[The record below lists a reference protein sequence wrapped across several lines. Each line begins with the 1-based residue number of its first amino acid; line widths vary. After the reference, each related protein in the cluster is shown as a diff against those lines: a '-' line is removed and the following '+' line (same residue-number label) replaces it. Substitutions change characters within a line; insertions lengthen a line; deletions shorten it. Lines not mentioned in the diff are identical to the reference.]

1 MHQNILSQMEMF
13 HIIPAKNL
21 FLWKHFLVLHFFFF
35 VYIIGKQHI
44 HLLFFLFKLFQNIQN
59 LVQCFFIYPVITVHH
74 FKIFSLCVVKTYI
87 DRISVSTIFLINCT
101 DDRRI
106 LFFILMCNLWSI
118 ILWSVINYD
127 DLYIFSTF

>member
-1 MHQNILSQMEMF
+1 MHQNILSQMKMF

-21 FLWKHFLVLHFFFF
+21 FLWKHILVLNHFLVLHSFFF

-59 LVQCFFIYPVITVHH
+59 LVQCFFIYPVITVHN
-74 FKIFSLCVVKTYI
+74 FKIFSLCVVKTCI

-101 DDRRI
+101 DDRWI
-106 LFFILMCNLWSI
+106 LFFILMCNL
-118 ILWSVINYD
+118 
-127 DLYIFSTF
+127 